1 MRNQILAACAL
12 LLCLPSAAMAAEPKL
27 ISTHGKWSA
36 YMFVE
41 NGNKVCYI
49 ASEPVKDEG
58 AYARRGQIYALI
70 TNRPAEG
77 SKNVFSYIA
86 GYPYKPATDATVKIN
101 DTVFTLFTQDDTAW
115 APDAATDEKITE
127 ALRKGSSLIVKGTS
141 ARGTPTVDTF
151 SLDGS
156 GSAHDAMTK
165 ECAAQ

>member
-1 MRNQILAACAL
+1 
-12 LLCLPSAAMAAEPKL
+12 MAAEPKL

-127 ALRKGSSLIVKGTS
+127 ALRKGSSLVVKGTS

-165 ECAAQ
+165 ECGTQ